1 MAYEL
6 YVGSE
11 YMGVDRGD
19 KIGTY
24 GVSEGLGFVG
34 VGILYLMGLYEGLL
48 KFNMGVGIRR
58 LMGPFKM

>member
-34 VGILYLMGLYEGLL
+34 VGILYLMGLYGCRYQEAHGTL
-48 KFNMGVGIRR
+48 
-58 LMGPFKM
+58 